1 LTHFGTDAAESA
13 TGRRRWNCNATGWRG
28 QEAGIARERTALTV
42 EETMT
47 GAGEAPRTARRVLL
61 VEDEAI
67 VAMMLEDM
75 LAGMGYQP
83 EGPAMSVASAM
94 GFLDAGGI
102 DAAILDINV
111 GGGSSE
117 AIADRLRALGLPFAF
132 ATGYAAAPSGRFEG
146 TPLLQKPYSE
156 DELKRVLD
164 GFFG

>member
-1 LTHFGTDAAESA
+1 
-13 TGRRRWNCNATGWRG
+13 
-28 QEAGIARERTALTV
+28 
-42 EETMT
+42 MT
-47 GAGEAPRTARRVLL
+47 GAGRTPRMARRVLL

-75 LAGMGYQP
+75 LEGMGYQP
-83 EGPAMSVASAM
+83 EGPAMSVETAM

-117 AIADRLRALGLPFAF
+117 TIAERLQLLGLPFAF
-132 ATGYAAAPSGRFEG
+132 ATGYTAAPSGRFEG

-156 DELKRVLD
+156 EELRRVLD
-164 GFFG
+164 GFFD